1 MTRKNYIK
9 LAKMFK
15 NAITIN
21 NDEKEMLGDKN
32 TSNHTDNILCD
43 MINEVIEICEND
55 NPKFNEETFR
65 NAISKWKKKY

>member
-1 MTRKNYIK
+1 MYFYP

-32 TSNHTDNILCD
+32 LSNHTDNILCD

-65 NAISKWKKKY
+65 NAISK